1 MASINKM
8 KTINKMIK
16 AFGRDDLLDFTGQ
29 YKQKGRFF
37 DIVVGKYK
45 GMSIRLTNDPEKLLG
60 CGFRLQ
66 SSYSPTSASFKYLPS
81 FVLQDYIGML
91 YITDG
96 TRYKLDMNGIDFVAP
111 NYLARAFVMIAPG
124 SQDILFKMP
133 TYSDKE
139 YYDAFNDIEDKGW
152 GYVYAN
158 TKAPEIHLDVL
169 DLYQVKHNTG
179 YPNEHIAICGRQY
192 PCKES
197 ASRFQY
203 AKYYGGLQ

>member
-1 MASINKM
+1 MAYINKM

-16 AFGRDDLLDFTGQ
+16 AFNRDDLLDFTGQ
-29 YKQKGRFF
+29 YKQKGKYF
-37 DIVVGKYK
+37 DVIVGKYK
-45 GMSIRLTNDPEKLLG
+45 DYDIRLTNDPEKLLG

-66 SSYSPTSASFKYLPS
+66 SSYSPTSTSFKYLPS

-96 TRYKLDMNGIDFVAP
+96 TRYKLDMNGIDFIAP
-111 NYLARAFVMIAPG
+111 NYLARAFVMIVPNT
-124 SQDILFKMP
+124 QDILFKMP

-139 YYDAFNDIEDKGW
+139 YYDAFDDIEDKGW
-152 GYVYAN
+152 GYIYAN

-179 YPNEHIAICGRQY
+179 FANEHIAICGTPY
-192 PCKES
+192 SCKES

-203 AKYYGGLQ
+203 TKYYGGLQ

>member
-1 MASINKM
+1 MAYINKM
-8 KTINKMIK
+8 RTINKMMK

-29 YKQKGRFF
+29 YKQKSRFF

-45 GMSIRLTNDPEKLLG
+45 GYDIKLTNDPEKLLG

-111 NYLARAFVMIAPG
+111 NYLARAFVMIVPG
-124 SQDILFKMP
+124 SHDILFKMP
-133 TYSDKE
+133 TYADKE
-139 YYDAFNDIEDKGW
+139 YYCAFDDIEDKGW
-152 GYVYAN
+152 GYIYTR

-169 DLYQVKHNTG
+169 DLYQVKQNSG
-179 YPNEHIAICGRQY
+179 YANEHIAICGRQY
-192 PCKES
+192 PCKEN

-203 AKYYGGLQ
+203 TKFYGDIK

>member
-1 MASINKM
+1 MAYINKM

-16 AFGRDDLLDFTGQ
+16 AFNRDDLLDFTGQ
-29 YKQKGRFF
+29 YKQKGKYF

-45 GMSIRLTNDPEKLLG
+45 DYDIRLTNDPEKLLG

-66 SSYSPTSASFKYLPS
+66 SSYSPTSISFKYLPS

-96 TRYKLDMNGIDFVAP
+96 ERYKLDMNGIDFIAP
-111 NYLARAFVMIAPG
+111 NYLARAFVMIVPNTK
-124 SQDILFKMP
+124 DILFKMP

-139 YYDAFNDIEDKGW
+139 YYDAFDDIEDKGW
-152 GYVYAN
+152 GYIYSN

-179 YPNEHIAICGRQY
+179 YHNEHIAICGTPY
-192 PCKES
+192 PCKEN

-203 AKYYGGLQ
+203 TKYYGGLQ